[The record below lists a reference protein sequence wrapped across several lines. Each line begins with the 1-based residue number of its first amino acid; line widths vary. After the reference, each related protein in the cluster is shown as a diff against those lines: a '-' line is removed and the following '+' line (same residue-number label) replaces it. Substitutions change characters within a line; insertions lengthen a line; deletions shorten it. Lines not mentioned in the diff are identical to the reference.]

1 VAKKD
6 RVPTPPKRPVQ
17 APQAYKAEASP
28 RRNQL
33 IFIGLAAAI
42 LIAAVAIGVGF
53 IMSGGDDGGS
63 GGEAVTQGDCTS
75 QTFDALEARHVEE
88 LPGDYEY
95 NSLPATSGLHNPV
108 TAIWNL
114 YDQSVPQINY
124 VHNLE
129 HGGVVIQYG
138 SAVPAEEIASLAN
151 WYGQDTR
158 GLIVAPLSEEMEEED
173 PTLADQIVATSW
185 THMLRCGSF
194 DEEALSDFSDDYRG
208 PQGDAPEKFELDQLQ
223 QGSG

>member
-1 VAKKD
+1 M
-6 RVPTPPKRPVQ
+6 RR
-17 APQAYKAEASP
+17 ASS
-28 RRNQL
+28 
-33 IFIGLAAAI
+33 A
-42 LIAAVAIGVGF
+42 
-53 IMSGGDDGGS
+53 GDT
-63 GGEAVTQGDCTS
+63 VTQGDCTR

-95 NSLPATSGLHNPV
+95 NSLPATSGLHSPT

-114 YDQSVPQINY
+114 YDQPVPEINY

-129 HGGVVIQYG
+129 HGGIVIQYG
-138 SAVPAEEIASLAN
+138 SEVPAEDIASLAN

-158 GLIVAPLSEEMEEED
+158 GLVVAPLSEEFQEED

-194 DEEALSDFSDDYRG
+194 NEEALRTSPTTTGARRATLPRNSSSISYSKARTSPVPAG
-208 PQGDAPEKFELDQLQ
+208 VAER
-223 QGSG
+223 

>member
-1 VAKKD
+1 MAKKD

-17 APQAYKAEASP
+17 APKAYKAEASP
-28 RRNQL
+28 RRTQL
-33 IFIGLAAAI
+33 IFIGLAVVIVLAAAAI
-42 LIAAVAIGVGF
+42 GIGF
-53 IMSGGDDGGS
+53 IMSGGGDS
-63 GGEAVTQGDCTS
+63 GGDTVTQGDCTR

-95 NSLPATSGLHNPV
+95 NSLPATSGLHNPT

-114 YDQSVPQINY
+114 YDQPVPQINSL
-124 VHNLE
+124 HNLE
-129 HGGVVIQYG
+129 HGGIVIQYG
-138 SAVPAEEIASLAN
+138 SEVPAEDIASLAD

-158 GLIVAPLSEEMEEED
+158 GLVVAPLSEEFQEDD

-194 DEEALSDFSDDYRG
+194 DEEALSEFTDDYRG

-223 QGSG
+223 QGSN